1 MLFDTHAHLDDPKLA
16 EDQQAVIARAREAG
30 VGLIVNAAE
39 NVNTSR
45 ATLELTRKY
54 DFIYGAV
61 GMHPHNAQELNEQ
74 GLTALRRMAQEPRI
88 VAIGE
93 IGLDY
98 YYDFSPRETQQQV
111 FREMIRLAKEVRLP
125 IIVHDRDAHEDT
137 WRIVREEKAAEV
149 GGVFHC
155 YSGSWPWAQEI
166 IKQGFYIALGGTVT
180 FQNAKKT
187 VEVAQK
193 IPPEYLLLETDCPY
207 LAPVPYRGKR
217 NEPAF
222 VAAVAKH
229 IADIRGMS
237 VEEIAAVTTAN
248 GRRLFSI

>member
-1 MLFDTHAHLDDPKLA
+1 
-16 EDQQAVIARAREAG
+16 
-30 VGLIVNAAE
+30 
-39 NVNTSR
+39 
-45 ATLELTRKY
+45 
-54 DFIYGAV
+54 
-61 GMHPHNAQELNEQ
+61 
-74 GLTALRRMAQEPRI
+74 MAQEPRI

>member
-1 MLFDTHAHLDDPKLA
+1 MLFDTHAHLDDPKYG
-16 EDQQAVIARAREAG
+16 EDQQAVIGRAREAG

-39 NVNTSR
+39 NVSTSR

-54 DFIYGAV
+54 DFLYGAV
-61 GMHPHNAQELNEQ
+61 GMHPHNAHELNEQ

-125 IIVHDRDAHEDT
+125 IIIHDRDAHEDT
-137 WRIVREEKAAEV
+137 WRIVREEKATEV

-237 VEEIAAVTTAN
+237 VEELAAVTTAN
-248 GRRLFSI
+248 GRRLFAI